1 MSIPF
6 LDLSAM
12 HAEVAAELDAA
23 WRQITAGC
31 GFIGGAA
38 VERFESEWAAYCGTR
53 HCVGVSDGTAA
64 LELALRAL
72 GIGAGDEVI
81 VPANT
86 FIATVEAVVA
96 TGARPVMVDVDPRTL
111 LLTAEHVAAACTPRT
126 AAVIP
131 VHLFGQPVDMDAI
144 GRVAARAGIAVIE
157 DAAQAHGAT
166 WQGRRAGGLADIGC
180 FSFYPGKN
188 LGAFGDAGAVVTNR
202 REIAERIRI
211 LANHGRD
218 LAAPERHVR
227 IGRNQRLDGL
237 QAAVL
242 SAKLPRLAAWNAGR
256 RRAAKLYRQQ
266 LAGLPAEPVR
276 IADGAV
282 SSHHLAVVQVDHRDQ
297 VRRRLADRGVATGIH
312 YAIPCHR
319 QPALAE
325 LACGPLPVVERAAG
339 RILSLP
345 MFPHLDEA
353 RIARVAEALGE
364 ALVVPAPSA
373 ALEPAV

>member
-1 MSIPF
+1 MAIPF
-6 LDLSAM
+6 LDLHAM
-12 HAEVAAELDAA
+12 HAEVQAELDAA
-23 WRQITAGC
+23 WRTVTASC

-72 GIGAGDEVI
+72 GIGGGDEVI

-96 TGARPVMVDVDPRTL
+96 TGALPVMVDVDPRTL
-111 LLTAEHVAAACTPRT
+111 LITAEHVAAACTPRT

-166 WQGRRAGGLADIGC
+166 WRGLRAGGLADIGC

-202 REIAERIRI
+202 PELAERIRV

-218 LAAPERHVR
+218 LDAAERHVR
-227 IGRNQRLDGL
+227 VGRNQRLDGL

-242 SAKLPRLAAWNAGR
+242 SVKLPRLEAWNRGR
-256 RRAAKLYRQQ
+256 RKAADAYGRL
-266 LAGLPAEPVR
+266 LDGLPAGMVR

-282 SSHHLAVVQVDHRDQ
+282 SSHHLAVVQVDGRDA
-297 VRRRLADRGVATGIH
+297 VRRALAERGIGTGIH

-319 QPALAE
+319 QPALAD
-325 LACGPLPVVERAAG
+325 LPAVSLPVVERAAG

-345 MFPHLDEA
+345 MFPHLDD
-353 RIARVAEALGE
+353 ARVARVVEALAD
-364 ALVVPAPSA
+364 ALAPSTRM
-373 ALEPAV
+373 LEPAG

>member
-1 MSIPF
+1 
-6 LDLSAM
+6 M

-23 WRQITAGC
+23 WRQVTASC

-38 VERFESEWAAYCGTR
+38 VERFESEWAEYCGTR

-86 FIATVEAVVA
+86 FVATVEAVVA

-126 AAVIP
+126 AAAIP

-144 GRVAARAGIAVIE
+144 DRVAARTGIAVIE

-166 WQGRRAGGLADIGC
+166 WRGRRAGGLADIGC

-188 LGAFGDAGAVVTNR
+188 LGAFGDAGAIVTNR
-202 REIAERIRI
+202 RELAERIRI

-218 LAAPERHVR
+218 LVAAERHVR
-227 IGRNQRLDGL
+227 MGRNQRLDGL

-242 SAKLPRLAAWNAGR
+242 SVKLARLETWNAGR
-256 RRAAKLYRQQ
+256 RRAAETYRQL
-266 LAGLPAEPVR
+266 LAGLPAALVEV
-276 IADGAV
+276 ADDAV
-282 SSHHLAVVQVDHRDQ
+282 SSHHLAVVQVEGRDA
-297 VRRRLADRGVATGIH
+297 VRRHLADRKIGTGIH

-319 QPALAE
+319 QPAAME
-325 LACGPLPVVERAAG
+325 IATGSLPVVERAAG

-345 MFPHLDEA
+345 MFPHLDDP
-353 RIARVAEALGE
+353 RIARVVEALAN
-364 ALVVPAPSA
+364 ALADVGPSA
-373 ALEPAV
+373 TLEPAA